1 MENFVRH
8 AALAL
13 LAAPFAAFAAPVVT
27 PMASLPYSFT
37 GRVMNSRHEAF
48 DTNMV
53 AVLEAKDADGNLLA
67 KSKTF
72 SRAGSARNYAL
83 TIPVSSGSAAGY
95 AVKDDSLAIEV
106 TDSEGFVWTGVV
118 DNAKVGAPGAVRE
131 VDIVLSEDLDGDG
144 VDDELYLQL
153 KAAWE
158 SSAYWTR
165 GETFDINKDYDGDG
179 VSTLNEALS
188 GTDPFDPES
197 KLSIVTYVRDVEY
210 RGDGILEFETLGGH
224 AYEVEETDNLA
235 SGTWTKRAFS
245 LDGGSTEVDVISEPS
260 APPYIFRRTV
270 YLKPKETDG
279 PQRFYR
285 VKAR

>member
-1 MENFVRH
+1 MGKLIRH
-8 AALAL
+8 AVLAL
-13 LAAPFAAFAAPVVT
+13 VAVPCAAFAAAVVT
-27 PMASLPYSFT
+27 PMANLSYAFT

-53 AVLEAKDADGNLLA
+53 AVLEARDADGNLLA
-67 KSKTF
+67 KSRTF

-95 AVKDDSLAIEV
+95 AVKEDSLEIEV
-106 TDSEGFVWTGVV
+106 TDSEGFVWTGVI

-131 VDIVLSEDLDGDG
+131 VDIVLSEDVDGDG

-153 KAAWE
+153 KAEWE
-158 SSAYWTR
+158 SSAYGVR

-179 VSTLNEALS
+179 VSTLNEVLS

-197 KLSIVTYVRDVEY
+197 KLSIVNYVRNVAY
-210 RGDGILEFETLGGH
+210 RGDGVLEFETLGGH
-224 AYEVEETDNLA
+224 AYEVEETDNLT
-235 SGTWTKRAFS
+235 SGTWTKRKFS